1 MQDTKVAEH
10 GKELEEYDKLCQYTN
25 AVLNDFDVETATR
38 NDMYD
43 LVYAKLKLDKFKHS
57 GLHNGIIDVA
67 VERTK
72 NNIDAVLSIIKDR
85 ADIYTR
91 DINKARSKNV
101 NKKKGKQL
109 KMQNTGNPTMASNE
123 TVVRGITVKKMLE
136 FAFFGGIM
144 LFLGQLDSILKWFGI
159 TPASLSRTANPAA
172 VAQLIHFG
180 KALQFILYMLSIIG
194 FLRCALSITIDLM
207 YIAIPAFRVM
217 VDERAEENNDDYM
230 FVSHDAVKAVRECDA
245 GVIISCGNIYSPDRV
260 QYGEN
265 ILKALVADT
274 SYIKKIGKNKAV
286 YERAQ
291 ICLDKELAKFG
302 KDKFDEA
309 LIDEI
314 YNTSVEINK
323 QVVDSMK
330 TVNSKL
336 TSKFKQIE
344 TLAEVEILVEDN
356 RDTISLINKMHS
368 LIETNQV

>member
-1 MQDTKVAEH
+1 
-10 GKELEEYDKLCQYTN
+10 
-25 AVLNDFDVETATR
+25 
-38 NDMYD
+38 
-43 LVYAKLKLDKFKHS
+43 
-57 GLHNGIIDVA
+57 
-67 VERTK
+67 
-72 NNIDAVLSIIKDR
+72 
-85 ADIYTR
+85 
-91 DINKARSKNV
+91 
-101 NKKKGKQL
+101 
-109 KMQNTGNPTMASNE
+109 
-123 TVVRGITVKKMLE
+123 
-136 FAFFGGIM
+136 
-144 LFLGQLDSILKWFGI
+144 
-159 TPASLSRTANPAA
+159 
-172 VAQLIHFG
+172 
-180 KALQFILYMLSIIG
+180 MLSIIG

-230 FVSHDAVKAVRECDA
+230 FVSPDAVKAVRECDA

>member
-1 MQDTKVAEH
+1 
-10 GKELEEYDKLCQYTN
+10 
-25 AVLNDFDVETATR
+25 
-38 NDMYD
+38 
-43 LVYAKLKLDKFKHS
+43 
-57 GLHNGIIDVA
+57 
-67 VERTK
+67 
-72 NNIDAVLSIIKDR
+72 
-85 ADIYTR
+85 
-91 DINKARSKNV
+91 
-101 NKKKGKQL
+101 
-109 KMQNTGNPTMASNE
+109 
-123 TVVRGITVKKMLE
+123 MLE

-144 LFLGQLDSILKWFGI
+144 LLLGQLDSILKWFGI

-180 KALQFILYMLSIIG
+180 KALQLVLCMLSAIG

-217 VDERAEENNDDYM
+217 VDERAEENNNDDYM
-230 FVSHDAVKAVRECDA
+230 FVSPDVVRAVRECDA